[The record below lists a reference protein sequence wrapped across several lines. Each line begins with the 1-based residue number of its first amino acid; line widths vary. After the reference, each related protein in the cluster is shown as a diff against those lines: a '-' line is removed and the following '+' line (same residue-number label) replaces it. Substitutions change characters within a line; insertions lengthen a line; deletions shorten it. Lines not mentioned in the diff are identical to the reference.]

1 MSNSKTQRRSSGK
14 KTKGGCKGIK
24 RSAVCKRDPS
34 CTYARGTK
42 RRYCRKSKNRHTSKY
57 LASRKN
63 KVTRKN
69 KSKSK

>member
-14 KTKGGCKGIK
+14 KTKSGCNAIK
-24 RSAVCKRDPS
+24 RSAVCKRKPS
-34 CTYARGTK
+34 CTYVRGTK
-42 RRYCRKSKNRHTSKY
+42 RRYCRTSKNRHTAKY